1 MEGKTN
7 FSRRL
12 KQFDKLT
19 WLTLTSSYVND
30 RSTPL
35 SYNIAV
41 AVAPD
46 RLQTQYMTVHSL
58 DIQLEM
64 LPPTRSFM
72 TDLWTM

>member
-1 MEGKTN
+1 MKECDIFRG
-7 FSRRL
+7 
-12 KQFDKLT
+12 
-19 WLTLTSSYVND
+19 
-30 RSTPL
+30 
-35 SYNIAV
+35 IAV